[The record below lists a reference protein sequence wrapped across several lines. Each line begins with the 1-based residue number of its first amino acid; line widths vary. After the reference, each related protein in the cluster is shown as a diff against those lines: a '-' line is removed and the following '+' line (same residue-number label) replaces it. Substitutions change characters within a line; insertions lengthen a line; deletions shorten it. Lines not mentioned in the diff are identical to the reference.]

1 MKAGAVYNDAF
12 RVCHEIYVAAR
23 ELVNSRVPTT
33 QMQSASKFLWRPDL
47 RPRLVEYVADF
58 ARAGERA
65 LGKTSLGRNNAV
77 MSTAFLGST
86 TPRLRG
92 RADRIEKRVP
102 AHAAFGAK
110 KVLSSPKSAWQSR
123 AFRCPETCRGAKEH
137 RVEAL
142 KRTGVVGRRNVAG
155 KASLRR
161 YKQVTKGTP

>member
-1 MKAGAVYNDAF
+1 MANQINAV
-12 RVCHEIYVAAR
+12 I
-23 ELVNSRVPTT
+23 VNLTEQNWILCRSCDTRSSFVP
-33 QMQSASKFLWRPDL
+33 SDL
-47 RPRLVEYVADF
+47 RSPRLFGSPFSPLYFLAVRTGVVE
-58 ARAGERA
+58 RQ
-65 LGKTSLGRNNAV
+65 
-77 MSTAFLGST
+77 
-86 TPRLRG
+86 
-92 RADRIEKRVP
+92 KRVP
-102 AHAAFGAK
+102 NHAAFGAK